1 LARRRGV
8 RLYLAGGVVRDL
20 LTGNPVRDV
29 DLVVEADAAEFAR
42 DLAGSLSASLRLHPR
57 FGTAVLTL
65 PDGRSLD
72 VASTRRETYASPG
85 ALPSVTS
92 PVPIQEDLLRRDF
105 TVNAVALELFPRR
118 RLVDPLGG
126 LADLRRGTLRALH
139 PGSFVDDPTRAL
151 RAVRYAN
158 RYGFRMDPA
167 TRRAIARA
175 VEAGAFDRVSGDR
188 LRRELRKIFA
198 EPGWPAAVRRLRRL
212 GLDGAIA
219 PALARSRGETAR
231 LRAAERLAE
240 EDPEVTWLASLLAW
254 AGGLGAD
261 GLRRVSDRLS
271 LEGPER
277 RRLLAWP
284 ETRRRLGRGLARRR
298 ASEIARRIAGLSAD
312 ELVAAAS
319 RLPGADRRALRAA
332 RSAATRAMPLP
343 IRGADLVA
351 AGVASGAAIGRALS
365 RTRDALVDGAV
376 SAEDALAFAL
386 RVARREAARG

>member
-1 LARRRGV
+1 M
-8 RLYLAGGVVRDL
+8 RDL

-42 DLAGSLSASLRLHPR
+42 DLAGSLSASLRAHPR

-72 VASTRRETYASPG
+72 IASTRRETYASPG

-126 LADLRRGTLRALH
+126 LADLRRKTLRALH

-158 RYGFRMDPA
+158 RYGFRLDPG

-175 VEAGAFDRVSGDR
+175 VETGAFDRVSGDR

-198 EPGWPAAVRRLRRL
+198 EPGWAAAVRRLRRL

-219 PALARSRGETAR
+219 PALASSRGETAGR

-240 EDPEVTWLASLLAW
+240 GNPEVTWLASLLAW
-254 AGGLGAD
+254 VDGLGAD

-312 ELVAAAS
+312 ELVAAAA

-332 RSAATRAMPLP
+332 RSRAARALPLP
-343 IRGADLVA
+343 VRGADLVA

>member
-1 LARRRGV
+1 MAS
-8 RLYLAGGVVRDL
+8 
-20 LTGNPVRDV
+20 
-29 DLVVEADAAEFAR
+29 DAAIPGDRAALVLFSGGQDSATC
-42 DLAGSLSASLRLHPR
+42 LAWALDQFDH
-57 FGTAVLTL
+57 VETL
-65 PDGRSLD
+65 GFDYGQRHRVELD
-72 VASTRRETYASPG
+72 RRA
-85 ALPSVTS
+85 
-92 PVPIQEDLLRRDF
+92 
-105 TVNAVALELFPRR
+105 
-118 RLVDPLGG
+118 
-126 LADLRRGTLRALH
+126 
-139 PGSFVDDPTRAL
+139 AL
-151 RAVRYAN
+151 RAGTTAL
-158 RYGFRMDPA
+158 DP
-167 TRRAIARA
+167 
-175 VEAGAFDRVSGDR
+175 
-188 LRRELRKIFA
+188 
-198 EPGWPAAVRRLRRL
+198 
-212 GLDGAIA
+212 
-219 PALARSRGETAR
+219 
-231 LRAAERLAE
+231 
-240 EDPEVTWLASLLAW
+240 AW

-312 ELVAAAS
+312 EIVAAAS

-332 RSAATRAMPLP
+332 RSAAARAMPLP